1 MCICVGISPKKVE
14 RKQMNTMPLEKDTV
28 YLINRSLENLG
39 WKFEG
44 KDKNV
49 YQEQPRT
56 EAERR
61 LLEHKRPDYVL
72 YSKDHE
78 PLIVIEAKKKGE
90 RIDSALEQ
98 GIFYAKKLKAPLVF
112 ATDGVFCKSFHTQAN
127 RTPLLNGEEL
137 DEFIR
142 EAMAM
147 KFLGEWNV
155 NTVSQ
160 KVQYDRQ
167 ELIKIFDTANN
178 MLRSE
183 GLRAGEERFGE
194 FANILFLKLISESEQ
209 NKFDQGIQTKFD
221 FSTCS
226 WDIIKRQSSSS
237 RVEYINNMVYKKLND
252 LYNTEIFTSLKIRDN
267 DVLKEIM
274 GLLDPLVLTDIDSD
288 VKGDAFEYFL
298 KASTA
303 TKNDLGEY
311 FTPRHI
317 VKTMVRLVN
326 PQIGEK
332 VYDPFCGTGGFLIE
346 SFRHIYNNMPR
357 NKETEKMLRENTIFG
372 NEITSTARITKM
384 NMILAGDGHS
394 GIHMQDS
401 LANPVE
407 GKYDVVLAN
416 MPYSQKTKH
425 GSLYDLP
432 STNGDSICVQHCMKA
447 ISSASENGR
456 MAIVVPEGFLFRKE
470 LAKTREYLLENSELQ
485 SIISLPQGVFL
496 PYTGVKTNIIFATK
510 INQKISNSQKKK
522 NYWYFDVKSDGY
534 SLDNHRRKLDTP
546 SDLQKYE
553 EFRKFDEEQKDE
565 MLKIG
570 FDVIPFEKVVENDFN
585 LVGSRYKEYGKKSFY
600 HEYAISEIAEIQI
613 GNSAPQDL
621 KYFKNGEYPFLRVSD
636 LAKYH
641 QNPNVV
647 EVKDYINDDAIKNMN
662 YIKKGAIIFP
672 KSGASCLLNHRGI
685 LGIDSYISSHL
696 IALQCYEQIVNNRFL
711 YYYLCQLD
719 SKELILNESY
729 PSIRKE
735 DVANL
740 KIQLPPLE
748 VQNKI
753 VEELDSYQQII
764 DGAKRIVDNY
774 KPYIKEKSEWD
785 IYTLS
790 DIATFEYGYT
800 DTAKDTGD
808 ARFVRITDINSNGF
822 LSDKDKKYINKS
834 NENKKYLLK
843 KNDILVARIGA
854 TYGKTLLF
862 DSNESAIF
870 ASYLIRVKLND
881 EILPKYYF
889 YFAQSEYYWKQAR
902 ELVTGGGQPQF
913 NANTLKL
920 IKVPVPPIEEQKEI
934 IAKIE
939 TEQALIEPNKQI
951 IEVFSKKIQDRINE
965 IFQ

>member
-1 MCICVGISPKKVE
+1 
-14 RKQMNTMPLEKDTV
+14 MPLEKDTI

-61 LLEHKRPDYVL
+61 VLEHKRPDYVL

-98 GIFYAKKLKAPLVF
+98 GIFYAKKLNAPLVF

-346 SFRHIYNNMPR
+346 SFRHIYNNMAR
-357 NKETEKMLRENTIFG
+357 TELNEKTLREQTIYG

-447 ISSASENGR
+447 ISSVSENGR

-496 PYTGVKTNIIFATK
+496 PYTSVKTNIIYATK
-510 INQKISNSQKKK
+510 INQKIAKSSKRSN
-522 NYWYFDVKSDGY
+522 F
-534 SLDNHRRKLDTP
+534 
-546 SDLQKYE
+546 
-553 EFRKFDEEQKDE
+553 
-565 MLKIG
+565 
-570 FDVIPFEKVVENDFN
+570 
-585 LVGSRYKEYGKKSFY
+585 
-600 HEYAISEIAEIQI
+600 
-613 GNSAPQDL
+613 
-621 KYFKNGEYPFLRVSD
+621 
-636 LAKYH
+636 
-641 QNPNVV
+641 
-647 EVKDYINDDAIKNMN
+647 
-662 YIKKGAIIFP
+662 
-672 KSGASCLLNHRGI
+672 
-685 LGIDSYISSHL
+685 
-696 IALQCYEQIVNNRFL
+696 
-711 YYYLCQLD
+711 
-719 SKELILNESY
+719 
-729 PSIRKE
+729 
-735 DVANL
+735 
-740 KIQLPPLE
+740 
-748 VQNKI
+748 
-753 VEELDSYQQII
+753 
-764 DGAKRIVDNY
+764 
-774 KPYIKEKSEWD
+774 
-785 IYTLS
+785 
-790 DIATFEYGYT
+790 
-800 DTAKDTGD
+800 
-808 ARFVRITDINSNGF
+808 
-822 LSDKDKKYINKS
+822 
-834 NENKKYLLK
+834 
-843 KNDILVARIGA
+843 
-854 TYGKTLLF
+854 
-862 DSNESAIF
+862 
-870 ASYLIRVKLND
+870 
-881 EILPKYYF
+881 
-889 YFAQSEYYWKQAR
+889 
-902 ELVTGGGQPQF
+902 
-913 NANTLKL
+913 
-920 IKVPVPPIEEQKEI
+920 
-934 IAKIE
+934 
-939 TEQALIEPNKQI
+939 
-951 IEVFSKKIQDRINE
+951 
-965 IFQ
+965 

>member
-1 MCICVGISPKKVE
+1 
-14 RKQMNTMPLEKDTV
+14 MNTMPLEKDTV

-44 KDKNV
+44 REKNV

-90 RIDSALEQ
+90 RIDAALEQ

-127 RTPLLNGEEL
+127 RAPLLNGEEL

-209 NKFDQGIQTKFD
+209 NKLDDGIATNFD
-221 FSTCS
+221 FSSCS
-226 WDIIKRQSSSS
+226 WNTIKNIPSNS
-237 RVEYINNMVYKKLND
+237 RVEYINNMVYQKLNA
-252 LYNTEIFTSLKIRDN
+252 LYNTEIFTSLKIKDN

-274 GLLDPLVLTDIDSD
+274 GLLDPLILTDIDSD

-401 LANPVE
+401 LANPVKGE
-407 GKYDVVLAN
+407 YDVVLAN

-470 LAKTREYLLENSELQ
+470 LAKTREYLLKNSELQ
-485 SIISLPQGVFL
+485 SIISLPQGIFL

-522 NYWYFDVKSDGY
+522 NYWYFEVKSDGY
-534 SLDNHRRKLDTP
+534 SLDNHRRRLDTP

-553 EFRKFDEEQKDE
+553 EFRKLDSEQEEE

-570 FDVIPFEKVVENDFN
+570 FDVISFEKVKNNDFN
-585 LVGSRYKEYGKKSFY
+585 LVGSRYKDTKILSSQFELFKLGEIIDIKCGKRITQRENIGSKYPVYGGGGISFHTDICSNKDEYVISRFAMSKECVRYVANDFYLLDSGFIFDIKENYKNSILKDYVGKVLLGIQEKIYSCGRGQAQINIDFDIFK
-600 HEYAISEIAEIQI
+600 ELTIPIPSLEIQQQI
-613 GNSAPQDL
+613 
-621 KYFKNGEYPFLRVSD
+621 
-636 LAKYH
+636 
-641 QNPNVV
+641 
-647 EVKDYINDDAIKNMN
+647 IN
-662 YIKKGAIIFP
+662 
-672 KSGASCLLNHRGI
+672 
-685 LGIDSYISSHL
+685 
-696 IALQCYEQIVNNRFL
+696 
-711 YYYLCQLD
+711 
-719 SKELILNESY
+719 
-729 PSIRKE
+729 
-735 DVANL
+735 
-740 KIQLPPLE
+740 
-748 VQNKI
+748 
-753 VEELDSYQQII
+753 ELDGYQQII
-764 DGAKRIVDNY
+764 DGAKNIIKNYSPKIDINPEWKMVKVEDIV
-774 KPYIKEKSEWD
+774 EFLSGV
-785 IYTLS
+785 TLS
-790 DIATFEYGYT
+790 VGQCEDTNGVPLITIADITENGTINYDNIRKIKTSKKTTMLQKGDLLFNWRNGSNHLVGK
-800 DTAKDTGD
+800 TAL
-808 ARFVRITDINSNGF
+808 F
-822 LSDKDKKYINKS
+822 DKDNNY
-834 NENKKYLLK
+834 
-843 KNDILVARIGA
+843 
-854 TYGKTLLF
+854 
-862 DSNESAIF
+862 IF
-870 ASYLIRVKLND
+870 ASFLLGLRPKESFNSKFLWIILNQYRKSGLYVNQMRKQVNGLFNREELKDVLVPLPDKKEQD
-881 EILPKYYF
+881 EI
-889 YFAQSEYYWKQAR
+889 
-902 ELVTGGGQPQF
+902 V
-913 NANTLKL
+913 
-920 IKVPVPPIEEQKEI
+920 
-934 IAKIE
+934 AKIE
-939 TEQALIEPNKQI
+939 VEQALIEPNRQI
-951 IEVFSKKIQDRINE
+951 IEVFSTKIQDRIND
-965 IFQ
+965 IFK

>member
-1 MCICVGISPKKVE
+1 
-14 RKQMNTMPLEKDTV
+14 MNTLPLEKDTV

-39 WKFEG
+39 WRFEG

-49 YQEQPRT
+49 FQEQPRT

-98 GIFYAKKLKAPLVF
+98 GIFYAKRLKAPLVF

-127 RTPLLNGEEL
+127 RTPMLNGEEL

-226 WDIIKRQSSSS
+226 WDTIKKQSSSS
-237 RVEYINNMVYKKLND
+237 RIKYINNMVYQNLNA

-274 GLLDPLVLTDIDSD
+274 ELLDPLVLTDIDSD

-496 PYTGVKTNIIFATK
+496 PYAGVKTDIIYATK
-510 INQKISNSQKKK
+510 INQKIAKSNKR
-522 NYWYFDVKSDGY
+522 NNFWYFDVKNDGY

-553 EFRKFDEEQKDE
+553 EFRKFDEEQKNE

-570 FDVIPFEKVVENDFN
+570 FDIIPFEKVVKNDFN
-585 LVGSRYKEYGKKSFY
+585 LVGSRYKISQNFSANNKVVSLKDVCDVIAGQSPDSKNYNESKQGLPFY
-600 HEYAISEIAEIQI
+600 Q
-613 GNSAPQDL
+613 GN
-621 KYFKNGEYPFLRVSD
+621 
-636 LAKYH
+636 
-641 QNPNVV
+641 
-647 EVKDYINDDAIKNMN
+647 KDFGDI
-662 YIKKGAIIFP
+662 YIKTPTKWTTEITKSAQENDVLISVRAPVGEVNLCNKNICIGRGLMALRCNDKILP
-672 KSGASCLLNHRGI
+672 KFLLYVLMYNKEKW
-685 LGIDSYISSHL
+685 DSISTGSTFKS
-696 IALQCYEQIVNNRFL
+696 VTRK
-711 YYYLCQLD
+711 D
-719 SKELILNESY
+719 VESF
-729 PSIRKE
+729 
-735 DVANL
+735 
-740 KIQLPPLE
+740 KIPLPPLE
-748 VQNKI
+748 IQNKI
-753 VEELDSYQQII
+753 AEELDSYQQII
-764 DGAKRIVDNY
+764 NGAKRIVENY
-774 KPYIKEKSEWD
+774 KPNINIKPEYNMVKVEDVVEFLSGV
-785 IYTLS
+785 TLS
-790 DIATFEYGYT
+790 VGQCEDKNGIPLITIADVDE
-800 DTAKDTGD
+800 
-808 ARFVRITDINSNGF
+808 NGF
-822 LSDKDKKYINKS
+822 INYNNIRKVKTS
-834 NENKKYLLK
+834 KNTTKLQKGDLLFNWRNGSK
-843 KNDILVARIGA
+843 HLV
-854 TYGKTLLF
+854 GKTALF
-862 DSNESAIF
+862 DKEDEYIF
-870 ASYLIRVKLND
+870 ASFLLGLRPNKSINSKFLWVILNQYRRNGVYLNQMRQQVNGLFNREELKDVLIP
-881 EILPKYYF
+881 LP
-889 YFAQSEYYWKQAR
+889 S
-902 ELVTGGGQPQF
+902 
-913 NANTLKL
+913 
-920 IKVPVPPIEEQKEI
+920 IKEQKEI
-934 IAKIE
+934 VAKIE
-939 TEQALIEPNKQI
+939 AERALIEPNKQI

-965 IFQ
+965 IFN

>member
-1 MCICVGISPKKVE
+1 
-14 RKQMNTMPLEKDTV
+14 
-28 YLINRSLENLG
+28 
-39 WKFEG
+39 
-44 KDKNV
+44 
-49 YQEQPRT
+49 
-56 EAERR
+56 
-61 LLEHKRPDYVL
+61 
-72 YSKDHE
+72 
-78 PLIVIEAKKKGE
+78 
-90 RIDSALEQ
+90 
-98 GIFYAKKLKAPLVF
+98 
-112 ATDGVFCKSFHTQAN
+112 
-127 RTPLLNGEEL
+127 
-137 DEFIR
+137 
-142 EAMAM
+142 
-147 KFLGEWNV
+147 
-155 NTVSQ
+155 
-160 KVQYDRQ
+160 
-167 ELIKIFDTANN
+167 

-226 WDIIKRQSSSS
+226 WDTIKKQSSSS
-237 RVEYINNMVYKKLND
+237 RIKYINNMVYQNLNA

-274 GLLDPLVLTDIDSD
+274 ELLDPLVLTDIDSD

-496 PYTGVKTNIIFATK
+496 PYAGVKTDIIYATK
-510 INQKISNSQKKK
+510 INQKIAKSNKR
-522 NYWYFDVKSDGY
+522 NNFWYFDVKNDGY

-553 EFRKFDEEQKDE
+553 EFRKFDEEQKNE

-570 FDVIPFEKVVENDFN
+570 FDIIPFEKVVKNDFN
-585 LVGSRYKEYGKKSFY
+585 LVGSRYKISQNFSANNKVVSLKDVCDVIAGQSPDSKNYNESKQGLPFY
-600 HEYAISEIAEIQI
+600 Q
-613 GNSAPQDL
+613 GN
-621 KYFKNGEYPFLRVSD
+621 
-636 LAKYH
+636 
-641 QNPNVV
+641 
-647 EVKDYINDDAIKNMN
+647 KDFGDI
-662 YIKKGAIIFP
+662 YIKTPTKWTTEITKSAQENDVLISVRAPVGEVNLCNKNICIGRGLMALRCNDKILP
-672 KSGASCLLNHRGI
+672 KFLLYVLMYNKEKW
-685 LGIDSYISSHL
+685 DSISTGSTFKS
-696 IALQCYEQIVNNRFL
+696 VTRK
-711 YYYLCQLD
+711 D
-719 SKELILNESY
+719 VESF
-729 PSIRKE
+729 
-735 DVANL
+735 
-740 KIQLPPLE
+740 KIPLPPLE
-748 VQNKI
+748 IQNKI
-753 VEELDSYQQII
+753 AEELDSYQQII
-764 DGAKRIVDNY
+764 NGAKRIVENY
-774 KPYIKEKSEWD
+774 KPNINIKPEYNMVKVEDVVEFLSGV
-785 IYTLS
+785 TLS
-790 DIATFEYGYT
+790 VGQCEDKNGIPLITIADVDE
-800 DTAKDTGD
+800 
-808 ARFVRITDINSNGF
+808 NGF
-822 LSDKDKKYINKS
+822 INYNNIRKVKTS
-834 NENKKYLLK
+834 KNTTKLQKGDLLFNWRNGSK
-843 KNDILVARIGA
+843 HLV
-854 TYGKTLLF
+854 GKTALF
-862 DSNESAIF
+862 DKEDEYIF
-870 ASYLIRVKLND
+870 ASFLLGLRPNKSINSKFLWVILNQYRRNGVYLNQMRQQVNGLFNREELKDVLIP
-881 EILPKYYF
+881 LP
-889 YFAQSEYYWKQAR
+889 S
-902 ELVTGGGQPQF
+902 
-913 NANTLKL
+913 
-920 IKVPVPPIEEQKEI
+920 IKEQKEI
-934 IAKIE
+934 VAKIE
-939 TEQALIEPNKQI
+939 AERALIEPNKQI

-965 IFQ
+965 IFN

>member
-1 MCICVGISPKKVE
+1 M
-14 RKQMNTMPLEKDTV
+14 EKDTV

-39 WKFEG
+39 WRFEG

-49 YQEQPRT
+49 FQEQPRT

-98 GIFYAKKLKAPLVF
+98 GIFYAKRLKAPLVF

-127 RTPLLNGEEL
+127 RTPMLNGEEL

-226 WDIIKRQSSSS
+226 WDTIKKQSSSS
-237 RVEYINNMVYKKLND
+237 RIKYINNMVYQNLNA

-274 GLLDPLVLTDIDSD
+274 ELLDPLVLTDIDSD

-496 PYTGVKTNIIFATK
+496 PYAGVKTDIIYATK
-510 INQKISNSQKKK
+510 INQKIAKSNKR
-522 NYWYFDVKSDGY
+522 NNFWYFDVKNDGY

-553 EFRKFDEEQKDE
+553 EFRKFDEEQKNE

-570 FDVIPFEKVVENDFN
+570 FDIIPFEKVVKNDFN
-585 LVGSRYKEYGKKSFY
+585 LVGSRYKISQNFSANNKVVSLKDVCDVIAGQSPDSKNYNESKQGLPFY
-600 HEYAISEIAEIQI
+600 Q
-613 GNSAPQDL
+613 GN
-621 KYFKNGEYPFLRVSD
+621 
-636 LAKYH
+636 
-641 QNPNVV
+641 
-647 EVKDYINDDAIKNMN
+647 KDFGDI
-662 YIKKGAIIFP
+662 YIKTPTKWTTEITKSAQENDVLISVRAPVGEVNLCNKNICIGRGLMALRCNDKILP
-672 KSGASCLLNHRGI
+672 KFLLYVLMYNKEKW
-685 LGIDSYISSHL
+685 DSISTGSTFKS
-696 IALQCYEQIVNNRFL
+696 VTRK
-711 YYYLCQLD
+711 D
-719 SKELILNESY
+719 VESF
-729 PSIRKE
+729 
-735 DVANL
+735 
-740 KIQLPPLE
+740 KIPLPPLE
-748 VQNKI
+748 IQNKI
-753 VEELDSYQQII
+753 AEELDSYQQII
-764 DGAKRIVDNY
+764 NGAKRIVENY
-774 KPYIKEKSEWD
+774 KPNINIKPEYNMVKVEDVVEFLSGV
-785 IYTLS
+785 TLS
-790 DIATFEYGYT
+790 VGQCEDKNGIPLITIADVDE
-800 DTAKDTGD
+800 
-808 ARFVRITDINSNGF
+808 NGF
-822 LSDKDKKYINKS
+822 INYNNIRKVKTS
-834 NENKKYLLK
+834 KNTTKLQKGDLLFNWRNGSK
-843 KNDILVARIGA
+843 HLV
-854 TYGKTLLF
+854 GKTALF
-862 DSNESAIF
+862 DKEDEYIF
-870 ASYLIRVKLND
+870 ASFLLGLRPNKSINSKFLWVILNQYRRNGVYLNQMRQQVNGLFNREELKDVLIP
-881 EILPKYYF
+881 LP
-889 YFAQSEYYWKQAR
+889 S
-902 ELVTGGGQPQF
+902 
-913 NANTLKL
+913 
-920 IKVPVPPIEEQKEI
+920 IKEQKEI
-934 IAKIE
+934 VAKIE
-939 TEQALIEPNKQI
+939 AERALIEPNKQI

-965 IFQ
+965 IFN

>member
-1 MCICVGISPKKVE
+1 
-14 RKQMNTMPLEKDTV
+14 MNTLPLEKDTV

-39 WKFEG
+39 WRFEG

-49 YQEQPRT
+49 FQEQPRT

-98 GIFYAKKLKAPLVF
+98 GIFYAKRLKAPLVF

-127 RTPLLNGEEL
+127 RTPMLNGEEL

-226 WDIIKRQSSSS
+226 WDIIKKQSSSS

-401 LANPVE
+401 LANPIE

-510 INQKISNSQKKK
+510 INQKISKSQKKK

-570 FDVIPFEKVVENDFN
+570 FDVIPFEKVVKNDFN
-585 LVGSRYKEYGKKSFY
+585 LVGSRYKSLQNYNSKNKIVKLNTICEVIAGQSPDSKNYNESQNGIPFY
-600 HEYAISEIAEIQI
+600 Q
-613 GNSAPQDL
+613 GN
-621 KYFKNGEYPFLRVSD
+621 
-636 LAKYH
+636 
-641 QNPNVV
+641 
-647 EVKDYINDDAIKNMN
+647 KDFGDI
-662 YIKKGAIIFP
+662 YIKKPTKWTTEITKSAQESDVLISVRAPVGEVNLCNNNICIGRGLMALRCNAKIMP
-672 KSGASCLLNHRGI
+672 KYLLYVLMYN
-685 LGIDSYISSHL
+685 
-696 IALQCYEQIVNNRFL
+696 
-711 YYYLCQLD
+711 
-719 SKELILNESY
+719 KEKWTPVSTG
-729 PSIRKE
+729 STFKSVTKK
-735 DVANL
+735 DVENFE
-740 KIQLPPLE
+740 IPLPPLE

-764 DGAKRIVDNY
+764 DGAKRIVNNY
-774 KPYIKEKSEWD
+774 KPNFVVNESWKCYKLNQICDVRDGTHDSPQYITKGFPLIMSKNLTSGYIDFDNVNYISEKD
-785 IYTLS
+785 FN
-790 DIATFEYGYT
+790 A
-800 DTAKDTGD
+800 
-808 ARFVRITDINSNGF
+808 
-822 LSDKDKKYINKS
+822 INKRS
-834 NENKKYLLK
+834 KVDFG
-843 KNDILVARIGA
+843 DILMPMIGTIGYPVIVNTEKPFAIKNVA
-854 TYGKTLLF
+854 
-862 DSNESAIF
+862 
-870 ASYLIRVKLND
+870 
-881 EILPKYYF
+881 
-889 YFAQSEYYWKQAR
+889 
-902 ELVTGGGQPQF
+902 
-913 NANTLKL
+913 L
-920 IKVPVPPIEEQKEI
+920 IKFNNDKVLNKYVQLCLSSYHFKNYVDYNKRGNTQKFIALGDIRNYEIPLPNIKEQKEI
-934 IAKIE
+934 VAKIE
-939 TEQALIEPNKQI
+939 AERALIEPNKQI
-951 IEVFSKKIQDRINE
+951 IEVFTKKIQDRINE
-965 IFQ
+965 IFN

>member
-1 MCICVGISPKKVE
+1 
-14 RKQMNTMPLEKDTV
+14 MNTMPLEKDTI

-61 LLEHKRPDYVL
+61 VLEHKRPDYVL

-127 RTPLLNGEEL
+127 RTPMLNGEEL

-407 GKYDVVLAN
+407 GKYDIVLAN

-496 PYTGVKTNIIFATK
+496 PYTGVKTDIIYATK

-534 SLDNHRRKLDTP
+534 SLDNHRRKLDTS

-565 MLKIG
+565 MLRIG

-585 LVGSRYKEYGKKSFY
+585 LVGSRYKSKEFFY
-600 HEYAISEIAEIQI
+600 
-613 GNSAPQDL
+613 NSSSKNACL
-621 KYFKNGEYPFLRVSD
+621 KDV
-636 LAKYH
+636 
-641 QNPNVV
+641 
-647 EVKDYINDDAIKNMN
+647 
-662 YIKKGAIIFP
+662 
-672 KSGASCLLNHRGI
+672 ASLIRGI
-685 LGIDSYISSHL
+685 SFSKDERKMSYDNNDLGIITTRAAQEFGIDSNYIQYIDNKFRKEEKILKKGDIL
-696 IALQCYEQIVNNRFL
+696 ISLANSLNLVGRVTYM
-711 YYYLCQLD
+711 
-719 SKELILNESY
+719 NESSNNLSFGAFMGVVRANSDKILPKY
-729 PSIRKE
+729 LFYILKSDNAKNYFVSVARTTTNISNLTFE
-735 DVANL
+735 DL
-740 KIQLPPLE
+740 SEYIFPLPPLE
-748 VQNKI
+748 MQSKI
-753 VEELDSYQQII
+753 IEELDSYQQII
-764 DGAKRIVDNY
+764 DGAKRIVENY
-774 KPYIKEKSEWD
+774 KPTTPNVKGD
-785 IYTLS
+785 I
-790 DIATFEYGYT
+790 
-800 DTAKDTGD
+800 
-808 ARFVRITDINSNGF
+808 
-822 LSDKDKKYINKS
+822 
-834 NENKKYLLK
+834 
-843 KNDILVARIGA
+843 
-854 TYGKTLLF
+854 KTLEEIAVF
-862 DSNESAIF
+862 QPNKNE
-870 ASYLIRVKLND
+870 VKSLD
-881 EILPKYYF
+881 EKLQVSFVPMAVINTHN
-889 YFAQSEYYWKQAR
+889 QS
-902 ELVTGGGQPQF
+902 F
-913 NANTLKL
+913 
-920 IKVPVPPIEEQKEI
+920 VPTEQKEI
-934 IAKIE
+934 KDVIKGYTYFKNGDVLLAKITPCFENGKSGIAKNLKNGIGFGSTEYIVIRANTDVVLPEWIYYHINSYDFIEQGKNFMSGTAGQQRVQIDYVKNYQIVVPLIEKQKEIVAKIE
-939 TEQALIEPNKQI
+939 AEQALIEPNKQI
-951 IEVFSKKIQDRINE
+951 IEVFTKKIQDRISE

>member
-1 MCICVGISPKKVE
+1 
-14 RKQMNTMPLEKDTV
+14 MNTMPLEKDTV

-61 LLEHKRPDYVL
+61 VLEHKRPDYVL

-553 EFRKFDEEQKDE
+553 EFRKFDEEQKDD

-570 FDVIPFEKVVENDFN
+570 FDVIPFEKVVKNNFD
-585 LVGSRYKEYGKKSFY
+585 LVGRKYKKQTYSNNVFLSKTLQELEDEKILEINKGKNITKETAINGTVPVIAGGQSSPYMHNEYNYSC
-600 HEYAISEIAEIQI
+600 ETITV
-613 GNSAPQDL
+613 SA
-621 KYFKNGEYPFLRVSD
+621 
-636 LAKYH
+636 
-641 QNPNVV
+641 
-647 EVKDYINDDAIKNMN
+647 
-662 YIKKGAIIFP
+662 
-672 KSGASCLLNHRGI
+672 SGAYSGFVWYHDKPIWASDCSVITTDSKQLLTK
-685 LGIDSYISSHL
+685 Y
-696 IALQCYEQIVNNRFL
+696 L
-711 YYYLCQLD
+711 YY
-719 SKELILNESY
+719 ILKNKQDEIYSLQHGTGQPHVY
-729 PSIRKE
+729 PADIRNISIPIP
-735 DVANL
+735 
-740 KIQLPPLE
+740 KIDIQK
-748 VQNKI
+748 QI

-764 DGAKRIVDNY
+764 DGAKRIVENY
-774 KPYIKEKSEWD
+774 KPTIPNVKGD
-785 IYTLS
+785 I
-790 DIATFEYGYT
+790 
-800 DTAKDTGD
+800 
-808 ARFVRITDINSNGF
+808 
-822 LSDKDKKYINKS
+822 
-834 NENKKYLLK
+834 
-843 KNDILVARIGA
+843 
-854 TYGKTLLF
+854 KTLEEIAVF
-862 DSNESAIF
+862 QPNKNE
-870 ASYLIRVKLND
+870 VKSLD
-881 EILPKYYF
+881 EKVQVSFVPMAVINTHN
-889 YFAQSEYYWKQAR
+889 QS
-902 ELVTGGGQPQF
+902 F
-913 NANTLKL
+913 
-920 IKVPVPPIEEQKEI
+920 VPTEQKEI
-934 IAKIE
+934 KDVIKGYTYFKNGDVLLAKITPCFENGKSGIAKNLKNGIGFGSTEYIVIRANIDVVLPEWIYYHINSYDFIEQGKNFMSGTAGQQRVQIDYVKNYQIVVPLIEKQKEIVAKIE
-939 TEQALIEPNKQI
+939 AEQALIEPNKQI
-951 IEVFSKKIQDRINE
+951 IEVFSKKIQDKINE

>member
-1 MCICVGISPKKVE
+1 
-14 RKQMNTMPLEKDTV
+14 MNTLPLEKDTV

-39 WKFEG
+39 WIFEG

-49 YQEQPRT
+49 FQEQPRT

-61 LLEHKRPDYVL
+61 ILEHKRPDYVL

-127 RTPLLNGEEL
+127 RTPMLNGEEL

-226 WDIIKRQSSSS
+226 WDIIKKQSSSS
-237 RVEYINNMVYKKLND
+237 RIEYINNMVYKKLND

-416 MPYSQKTKH
+416 MPYSQTTKH

-496 PYTGVKTNIIFATK
+496 PYTSVKTNIIYATK
-510 INQKISNSQKKK
+510 INQKIAKSNKR
-522 NYWYFDVKSDGY
+522 NNFWYFDVKSDGY
-534 SLDNHRRKLDTP
+534 SLDNHRRKLETP

-570 FDVIPFEKVVENDFN
+570 FDVIPFEKVVKNDFN
-585 LVGSRYKEYGKKSFY
+585 LVGSRYKDVKLTISKFEIFKLGDILDIKCGKRITQKDDSGTLYPVYGGGGISFY
-600 HEYAISEIAEIQI
+600 TDLCTNKNEYVISRFAMSKECVRFVKDDFYLLDSGFVFDIKENYKSAILKDYVGKILLGIQDKIYSCGRGQAQINIDFDIFKELKIPVPAFEIQK
-613 GNSAPQDL
+613 Q
-621 KYFKNGEYPFLRVSD
+621 
-636 LAKYH
+636 
-641 QNPNVV
+641 
-647 EVKDYINDDAIKNMN
+647 
-662 YIKKGAIIFP
+662 II
-672 KSGASCLLNHRGI
+672 
-685 LGIDSYISSHL
+685 
-696 IALQCYEQIVNNRFL
+696 
-711 YYYLCQLD
+711 
-719 SKELILNESY
+719 
-729 PSIRKE
+729 
-735 DVANL
+735 
-740 KIQLPPLE
+740 
-748 VQNKI
+748 
-753 VEELDSYQQII
+753 EELDSYQQII
-764 DGAKRIVDNY
+764 DGAKKIVENY
-774 KPYIKEKSEWD
+774 KPKVCIKPEWKNVKIGDLCELATGSTPSTKDRENYDNGTIKWLVSGDIHQGIIKDCEGRVTEKGVIAAKLKTHKINSVLIALNGQGKTRGTVALLKTEATCNQSLVSMYPKNDKILSEYLYYVLKNMYQEIRD
-785 IYTLS
+785 I
-790 DIATFEYGYT
+790 
-800 DTAKDTGD
+800 TGD
-808 ARFVRITDINSNGF
+808 KHRSGLNMPI
-822 LSDKDKKYINKS
+822 
-834 NENKKYLLK
+834 
-843 KNDILVARIGA
+843 
-854 TYGKTLLF
+854 
-862 DSNESAIF
+862 
-870 ASYLIRVKLND
+870 IRNI
-881 EILPKYYF
+881 EIPLP
-889 YFAQSEYYWKQAR
+889 S
-902 ELVTGGGQPQF
+902 
-913 NANTLKL
+913 
-920 IKVPVPPIEEQKEI
+920 IEEQKEI
-934 IAKIE
+934 VAKIE
-939 TEQALIEPNKQI
+939 AERALIEPNKQI
-951 IEVFSKKIQDRINE
+951 IEIFTKKIQERINE
-965 IFQ
+965 IFN

>member
-1 MCICVGISPKKVE
+1 
-14 RKQMNTMPLEKDTV
+14 MNTMPLEKDTI

-61 LLEHKRPDYVL
+61 VLEHKRPDYVL

-127 RTPLLNGEEL
+127 KTPLLNGEEL

-209 NKFDQGIQTKFD
+209 NKLNMGIHTDFN

-226 WDIIKRQSSSS
+226 WDIIKKQSSSS

-416 MPYSQKTKH
+416 MPYSQRTKH

-447 ISSASENGR
+447 ISSTSENGR
-456 MAIVVPEGFLFRKE
+456 MAIVVPEGFLFKKE

-496 PYTGVKTNIIFATK
+496 PYTSVKTNIIYATK
-510 INQKISNSQKKK
+510 INQKIAKASKRSNF
-522 NYWYFDVKSDGY
+522 WYFEVKSDGY
-534 SLDNHRRKLDTP
+534 SLDNHRRKLETP

-553 EFRKFDEEQKDE
+553 EFRKFDSEQEEE
-565 MLKIG
+565 MFNVG
-570 FDVIPFEKVVENDFN
+570 FNIIPLEKVAENRYILLGN
-585 LVGSRYKEYGKKSFY
+585 RYKARKSVNTKYGTVQLNQILDYEQPTKYIVHSTEYNDKFPTPVLTAGKT
-600 HEYAISEIAEIQI
+600 
-613 GNSAPQDL
+613 
-621 KYFKNGEYPFLRVSD
+621 FLLGYTDERD
-636 LAKYH
+636 GIYQATKE
-641 QNPNVV
+641 NPV
-647 EVKDYINDDAIKNMN
+647 
-662 YIKKGAIIFP
+662 IIFDDFTTATKLVDFP
-672 KSGASCLLNHRGI
+672 FKVKSSAMKILKTKKNDINIRYAYYAMNGI
-685 LGIDSYISSHL
+685 KFNSITHKRYWLDEFSKLHIPLPS
-696 IALQCYEQIVNNRFL
+696 LQ
-711 YYYLCQLD
+711 
-719 SKELILNESY
+719 
-729 PSIRKE
+729 
-735 DVANL
+735 
-740 KIQLPPLE
+740 
-748 VQNKI
+748 VQNRI

-764 DGAKRIVDNY
+764 DGAKKIVDNY
-774 KPYIKEKSEWD
+774 KPNIKIRPEYNMVKVEDVVDFISGV
-785 IYTLS
+785 TLS
-790 DIATFEYGYT
+790 VGQCEDKNGIPLITIADVDENGTIIY
-800 DTAKDTGD
+800 DTIRKVRTSKNTTKLQKGD
-808 ARFVRITDINSNGF
+808 LLFNWRNG
-822 LSDKDKKYINKS
+822 SKH
-834 NENKKYLLK
+834 
-843 KNDILVARIGA
+843 LV
-854 TYGKTLLF
+854 GKTALF
-862 DSNESAIF
+862 DKEGEYIF
-870 ASYLIRVKLND
+870 ASFLLGLRPRKSVDNRFLWIILNQYRRNGIYLNQMRQQVNGLFNREELKD
-881 EILPKYYF
+881 ILIP
-889 YFAQSEYYWKQAR
+889 
-902 ELVTGGGQPQF
+902 L
-913 NANTLKL
+913 
-920 IKVPVPPIEEQKEI
+920 PPIEEQKEI
-934 IAKIE
+934 VAKIE
-939 TEQALIEPNKQI
+939 AEQALIEPNKQI
-951 IEVFSKKIQDRINE
+951 IEVFSKKIQDRISE

>member
-1 MCICVGISPKKVE
+1 
-14 RKQMNTMPLEKDTV
+14 MNTLPLEKDTV

-39 WKFEG
+39 WRFEG

-49 YQEQPRT
+49 FQEQPRT

-127 RTPLLNGEEL
+127 RTPMLNGEEL

-155 NTVSQ
+155 NTISQ

-226 WDIIKRQSSSS
+226 WDIIKKQSSSS

-401 LANPVE
+401 LANPVD

-470 LAKTREYLLENSELQ
+470 LAKTREYLLKNSELQ

-570 FDVIPFEKVVENDFN
+570 FDVIPFEKVVKNDFN
-585 LVGSRYKEYGKKSFY
+585 LVGSRYKDVKLTISKFEIFKLGDILDIKCGKRITQKDDSGTLYPVYGGGGISFY
-600 HEYAISEIAEIQI
+600 TDLCTNKNEYVISRFAMSKECVRFVKDDFYLLDSGFVFDIKENYKSAILKDYVGKILLGIQDKIYSCGRGQAQINIDFDIFKELKIPVPAFEIQK
-613 GNSAPQDL
+613 Q
-621 KYFKNGEYPFLRVSD
+621 
-636 LAKYH
+636 
-641 QNPNVV
+641 
-647 EVKDYINDDAIKNMN
+647 
-662 YIKKGAIIFP
+662 II
-672 KSGASCLLNHRGI
+672 
-685 LGIDSYISSHL
+685 
-696 IALQCYEQIVNNRFL
+696 
-711 YYYLCQLD
+711 
-719 SKELILNESY
+719 
-729 PSIRKE
+729 
-735 DVANL
+735 
-740 KIQLPPLE
+740 
-748 VQNKI
+748 
-753 VEELDSYQQII
+753 EELDSYQQII
-764 DGAKRIVDNY
+764 DGAKKIVENY
-774 KPYIKEKSEWD
+774 KPNIKIRPEYNMVKVEDVVDFISGV
-785 IYTLS
+785 TLS
-790 DIATFEYGYT
+790 VGQCEDKNGIPLITIADVDENGTIIY
-800 DTAKDTGD
+800 DTIRKVRTSKNTTKLQKGD
-808 ARFVRITDINSNGF
+808 LLFNWRNG
-822 LSDKDKKYINKS
+822 SKH
-834 NENKKYLLK
+834 
-843 KNDILVARIGA
+843 LV
-854 TYGKTLLF
+854 GKTALF
-862 DSNESAIF
+862 DKEGEYIF
-870 ASYLIRVKLND
+870 ASFLLGLRPRKSVDSRFLWIILNQYRRNGIYLNQMRQQVNGLFNREELKD
-881 EILPKYYF
+881 ILIP
-889 YFAQSEYYWKQAR
+889 
-902 ELVTGGGQPQF
+902 L
-913 NANTLKL
+913 
-920 IKVPVPPIEEQKEI
+920 PPIEEQKEI
-934 IAKIE
+934 VAKIE
-939 TEQALIEPNKQI
+939 AEQALIEPNKQI

>member
-1 MCICVGISPKKVE
+1 
-14 RKQMNTMPLEKDTV
+14 MNTLPLEKDTV

-39 WKFEG
+39 WIFEG

-49 YQEQPRT
+49 FQEQPRT

-72 YSKDHE
+72 YSKDHD

-127 RTPLLNGEEL
+127 RTPMLNGEEL

-226 WDIIKRQSSSS
+226 WDIIKKQSSSS

-346 SFRHIYNNMPR
+346 SFRHIYNNMAR
-357 NKETEKMLRENTIFG
+357 TELNEKTLREQTIYG

-384 NMILAGDGHS
+384 NMIVAGDGHS

-470 LAKTREYLLENSELQ
+470 LAKTRQYLLENSELQ

-570 FDVIPFEKVVENDFN
+570 FDVIPFEKVVKNDFN
-585 LVGSRYKEYGKKSFY
+585 LVGSRYKDVKSIISKFKIYKLGEIIDIKCGKRITQKDNSGTRYPVYGGGGISFY
-600 HEYAISEIAEIQI
+600 TDLCTNKNEYVISRFAMSKECVRFVKDDFYLLDSGFIFDISEKYQKIIA
-613 GNSAPQDL
+613 
-621 KYFKNGEYPFLRVSD
+621 
-636 LAKYH
+636 
-641 QNPNVV
+641 
-647 EVKDYINDDAIKNMN
+647 KDYIGKL
-662 YIKKGAIIFP
+662 
-672 KSGASCLLNHRGI
+672 LLNMQEKVYECGRGQAQI
-685 LGIDSYISSHL
+685 NIDFNI
-696 IALQCYEQIVNNRFL
+696 F
-711 YYYLCQLD
+711 
-719 SKELILNESY
+719 KELKVPI
-729 PSIRKE
+729 PS
-735 DVANL
+735 
-740 KIQLPPLE
+740 LE
-748 VQNKI
+748 IQNKI

-764 DGAKRIVDNY
+764 DGAKKIVENWKPNIKINANWKTDKIGNIFEVQSGGTPSRNIKSYWTKGTIPWYTSGELNDFYTINPLEKISNIGLDNSNAKLFPKGSLLIGMY
-774 KPYIKEKSEWD
+774 
-785 IYTLS
+785 
-790 DIATFEYGYT
+790 
-800 DTAKDTGD
+800 DTAAFKMSILDREAAFNQAICGLKPNASMD
-808 ARFVRITDINSNGF
+808 MMF
-822 LSDKDKKYINKS
+822 LYLYLFQNKS
-834 NENKKYLLK
+834 VYLQHRVGARQQNLNKGYIC
-843 KNDILVARIGA
+843 NI
-854 TYGKTLLF
+854 
-862 DSNESAIF
+862 
-870 ASYLIRVKLND
+870 
-881 EILPKYYF
+881 EIPL
-889 YFAQSEYYWKQAR
+889 
-902 ELVTGGGQPQF
+902 
-913 NANTLKL
+913 
-920 IKVPVPPIEEQKEI
+920 PPIEEQKEI
-934 IAKIE
+934 VAKIE
-939 TEQALIEPNKQI
+939 AEQALIEPNKQI
-951 IEVFSKKIQDRINE
+951 IEIFTKKIQDRINE
-965 IFQ
+965 IFN

>member
-1 MCICVGISPKKVE
+1 M
-14 RKQMNTMPLEKDTV
+14 
-28 YLINRSLENLG
+28 
-39 WKFEG
+39 
-44 KDKNV
+44 
-49 YQEQPRT
+49 
-56 EAERR
+56 
-61 LLEHKRPDYVL
+61 
-72 YSKDHE
+72 
-78 PLIVIEAKKKGE
+78 
-90 RIDSALEQ
+90 
-98 GIFYAKKLKAPLVF
+98 
-112 ATDGVFCKSFHTQAN
+112 
-127 RTPLLNGEEL
+127 
-137 DEFIR
+137 
-142 EAMAM
+142 
-147 KFLGEWNV
+147 
-155 NTVSQ
+155 
-160 KVQYDRQ
+160 
-167 ELIKIFDTANN
+167 
-178 MLRSE
+178 
-183 GLRAGEERFGE
+183 
-194 FANILFLKLISESEQ
+194 KLISESEQ

-226 WDIIKRQSSSS
+226 WDVIKKQSSSS

-510 INQKISNSQKKK
+510 INQKISKSQKKK

-585 LVGSRYKEYGKKSFY
+585 LVGSRYKESGKKSFY

-647 EVKDYINDDAIKNMN
+647 EIKDYINDDAIKNMN

-764 DGAKRIVDNY
+764 DGAKRIVENWKPNIKINANWKTDKIGNIFEVQSGGTPSRNIKSYWTKGTIPWYTSGELNDFYTINPLEKISNIGLDNSNAKLFPKGSLLIGMY
-774 KPYIKEKSEWD
+774 
-785 IYTLS
+785 
-790 DIATFEYGYT
+790 
-800 DTAKDTGD
+800 DTAAFKMSILDREAAFNQAICGLKPNASMD
-808 ARFVRITDINSNGF
+808 MMF
-822 LSDKDKKYINKS
+822 LYLYLFQNKS
-834 NENKKYLLK
+834 VYLQHRVGARQQNLNKGYIC
-843 KNDILVARIGA
+843 NI
-854 TYGKTLLF
+854 
-862 DSNESAIF
+862 
-870 ASYLIRVKLND
+870 
-881 EILPKYYF
+881 EIPL
-889 YFAQSEYYWKQAR
+889 
-902 ELVTGGGQPQF
+902 
-913 NANTLKL
+913 
-920 IKVPVPPIEEQKEI
+920 PPIEEQKEI
-934 IAKIE
+934 VAKFE
-939 TEQALIEPNKQI
+939 AEQALIEPNKQI